1 MRIAGLLALAGAA
14 LYGFAYAL
22 VKVGVK
28 FTFPVQAMMVIG
40 FVVFFI
46 SCLILVSSLLG
57 V

>member
-28 FTFPVQAMMVIG
+28 FTFSVQAMMVIG